1 MGITLNYRTVDLSL
15 YQQRL
20 DNFEFDMTVV
30 SYPQSQSP
38 GSELMS
44 MFSSESSDKNGAFN
58 FPGIRDQD
66 IDKLI
71 KEIIYSQSR
80 DNLITSAHLLD
91 RLLWNQYYMVPNWY
105 INTHRVAFYDLFLQ
119 PDILPLYYQAT
130 NYVLQTWSM
139 K

>member
-1 MGITLNYRTVDLSL
+1 
-15 YQQRL
+15 
-20 DNFEFDMTVV
+20 MTVV

-44 MFSSESSDKNGAFN
+44 MFSSSSAGENGAFN
-58 FPGIRDQD
+58 FPGIIDKD

-71 KEIIYSQSR
+71 NKIIYSKNR
-80 DNLITSAHLLD
+80 NEMIVAANLLD
-91 RLLWNQYYMVPNWY
+91 RILWNSYYMVPNWY
-105 INTHRVAFYDLFLQ
+105 INSHRIAYYDQFSMPSKQ
-119 PDILPLYYQAT
+119 PLYYQAT

>member
-1 MGITLNYRTVDLSL
+1 
-15 YQQRL
+15 
-20 DNFEFDMTVV
+20 MTVV

-44 MFSSESSDKNGAFN
+44 MFSSESFDKNGAFN
-58 FPGIRDQD
+58 FPGIRDKD

-71 KEIIYSQSR
+71 NEIIYSKNR
-80 DNLITSAHLLD
+80 KNLITSAHLLD

-105 INTHRVAFYDLFLQ
+105 INTHRVAYYDKFLQ
-119 PDILPLYYQAT
+119 PITSPLYYQAT